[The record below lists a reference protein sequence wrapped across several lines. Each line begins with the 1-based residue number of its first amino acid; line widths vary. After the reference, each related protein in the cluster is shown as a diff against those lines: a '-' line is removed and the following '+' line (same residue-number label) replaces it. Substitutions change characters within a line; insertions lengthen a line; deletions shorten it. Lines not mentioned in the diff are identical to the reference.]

1 MERLDAALYRE
12 MPGILLIF
20 VYIARL
26 RGRAIRRTVKTR
38 LCAARA
44 PAGSDVLELT
54 LRRPPDSY
62 HLRPAVAGLE
72 HLEAAAVP

>member
-12 MPGILLIF
+12 MPRILLIF

-38 LCAARA
+38 LCAAR
-44 PAGSDVLELT
+44 P
-54 LRRPPDSY
+54 RPVQMS
-62 HLRPAVAGLE
+62 
-72 HLEAAAVP
+72 